1 MLDKGT
7 QNNKK
12 SGKPAMPN
20 RKPLVIVTRRLP
32 ESVEARMGELFDVR
46 LNADDHPMSE
56 AELKAAVAE
65 ADILVPTVTDR
76 ISAAVIDAAGPNLKM
91 IANFGVGVDH
101 IDLKAA
107 AAKGL
112 KVTNTPSVLTDDTA
126 DITLILL
133 LNAMR
138 RTAEG
143 ERLLRAGKWPGWSP
157 TWHLG
162 RAMKGKRLG
171 IVGMG
176 RIGRAVAER
185 ARAFGMEIHYH
196 NRSRLPE
203 ATEAALGAT
212 YWADLDAMLKDM
224 DAISINCPRTPE
236 TVNLLSRERIAT
248 LKENA
253 VVVNTARGGVI
264 DEDALAAALAEGR
277 IAGAG
282 LDVYDNEPNVN
293 PRLLALENVVLAPHM
308 GSSTLEARTA
318 MGQKVVINIKTFVD
332 GHTPP
337 DSVFDDD

>member
-1 MLDKGT
+1 
-7 QNNKK
+7 
-12 SGKPAMPN
+12 MPQD
-20 RKPLVIVTRRLP
+20 KPLVIATRRLP
-32 ESVEARMGELFDVR
+32 ASIEARLGELFDAR
-46 LNADDHPMSE
+46 LNTDDHAMSE

-76 ISAAVIDAAGPNLKM
+76 LNAEVLAAAGPKLKM

-107 AAKGL
+107 AARGL
-112 KVTNTPSVLTDDTA
+112 KVSNTPGVLTDDTA
-126 DITLILL
+126 DITLILM

-138 RTAEG
+138 RSTEG

-162 RAMKGKRLG
+162 QAVRGKALG
-171 IVGMG
+171 IIGMG

-185 ARAFGMEIHYH
+185 AKAFGMDIHYH
-196 NRSRLPE
+196 NRSRLPQE
-203 ATEAALGAT
+203 QEKALEAT
-212 YWADLDAMLKDM
+212 YWADVEAMLPKM
-224 DAISINCPRTPE
+224 NVVSVNCPRTPE
-236 TVNLLSRERIAT
+236 TVDMLSRQRIAT
-248 LKENA
+248 LRPDC

-264 DEDALAAALAEGR
+264 DEEALADALAEGR

-282 LDVYDNEPNVN
+282 LDVYDNEPRVN
-293 PRLLALENVVLAPHM
+293 PRLIALENVVLAPHM
-308 GSSTLEARTA
+308 GSSTIEARTA
-318 MGQKVVINIKTFVD
+318 MGEKVIINIKTFID